1 MSRVGERIKEAR
13 EKSGMTQKALAK
25 KLGVAEKFVNEVET
39 GRKIINE
46 SLISKVSKVLNTDL
60 NDINMVVTDEELQ
73 KELKAEKQVRQ
84 TKPAEVNEVWNQAFG
99 SVLKNVPIY
108 DYSLAQVKGYKQLA
122 TASNK
127 IDGHTANKVFY
138 LKIENNDMTGYRIQE
153 NDLALCYSIKEI
165 ENNSICLVE
174 FNGKRVIRQ
183 IKKLDNVK
191 ALLISNNGSM
201 RTETANIKEVKSIA
215 KLYRIEF
222 DLNTSY
228 VSYQKEEI
236 LNKIAIRK

>member
-25 KLGVAEKFVNEVET
+25 KLGVAEKFVNEVEA

-108 DYSLAQVKGYKQLA
+108 DYSLTQVKGYKQLA

-138 LKIENNDMTGYRIQE
+138 LRIENNDMTGYRIQE
-153 NDLALCYSIKEI
+153 NDLALSYSIKEI

-201 RTETANIKEVKSIA
+201 RTETANIKEIKAIA

-222 DLNTSY
+222 DL
-228 VSYQKEEI
+228 
-236 LNKIAIRK
+236 

>member
-108 DYSLAQVKGYKQLA
+108 NYSLTQVKGYKQLA

-138 LKIENNDMTGYRIQE
+138 LRIENNDMTGYRIQE

-201 RTETANIKEVKSIA
+201 RTETANIKEIKAIA

-222 DLNTSY
+222 DL
-228 VSYQKEEI
+228 
-236 LNKIAIRK
+236 

>member
-73 KELKAEKQVRQ
+73 KELKVEKQLRQ

-127 IDGHTANKVFY
+127 IDGHTTNKVFY

-201 RTETANIKEVKSIA
+201 RTETTNIKEVKAIA

-222 DLNTSY
+222 DL
-228 VSYQKEEI
+228 
-236 LNKIAIRK
+236 

>member
-84 TKPAEVNEVWNQAFG
+84 RKPAEVNEVWNQAFG

-201 RTETANIKEVKSIA
+201 RTENANIKEVKAIA

-222 DLNTSY
+222 DL
-228 VSYQKEEI
+228 
-236 LNKIAIRK
+236 

>member
-84 TKPAEVNEVWNQAFG
+84 RKPAEVNEVWNQAFG

-191 ALLISNNGSM
+191 SLLISNNGSM

-222 DLNTSY
+222 DL
-228 VSYQKEEI
+228 
-236 LNKIAIRK
+236 

>member
-84 TKPAEVNEVWNQAFG
+84 TKPAEVNEVWDQAFG

-108 DYSLAQVKGYKQLA
+108 DYSLTQVKGYKQLA

-138 LKIENNDMTGYRIQE
+138 LRIENNDMTGYRIQE

-201 RTETANIKEVKSIA
+201 RTETANIKEVKAIA

-222 DLNTSY
+222 DL
-228 VSYQKEEI
+228 
-236 LNKIAIRK
+236 

>member
-13 EKSGMTQKALAK
+13 EKSGITQKALAK

-183 IKKLDNVK
+183 IKKIDNVK

-201 RTETANIKEVKSIA
+201 RTETANIKEVKAIA

-222 DLNTSY
+222 DL
-228 VSYQKEEI
+228 
-236 LNKIAIRK
+236 

>member
-46 SLISKVSKVLNTDL
+46 SLISKVSKVL

-201 RTETANIKEVKSIA
+201 RTETANIKEIKAIA

-222 DLNTSY
+222 DL
-228 VSYQKEEI
+228 
-236 LNKIAIRK
+236 

>member
-46 SLISKVSKVLNTDL
+46 SLISKVSKVLNTNL

-201 RTETANIKEVKSIA
+201 RTETANIKEIKAIA

-222 DLNTSY
+222 DL
-228 VSYQKEEI
+228 
-236 LNKIAIRK
+236 

>member
-1 MSRVGERIKEAR
+1 MSRVGERKKEAR
-13 EKSGMTQKALAK
+13 QKSGMTQKALAK

-201 RTETANIKEVKSIA
+201 RTETANIKEIKAIA

-222 DLNTSY
+222 DL
-228 VSYQKEEI
+228 
-236 LNKIAIRK
+236 

>member
-13 EKSGMTQKALAK
+13 SKSGITQKALAK
-25 KLGVAEKFVNEVET
+25 KLGVAEKFINEVET

-46 SLISKVSKVLNTDL
+46 SLISKISKVLNTDL

-108 DYSLAQVKGYKQLA
+108 DYSLNQVKGYKQLV
-122 TASNK
+122 TSSNK

-138 LKIENNDMTGYRIQE
+138 LNIENNDMTGFRIQE
-153 NDLALCYSIKEI
+153 NDLALSYSIKEI
-165 ENNSICLVE
+165 ENNDICLVE
-174 FNGKRVIRQ
+174 FKGKRVVRQ

-201 RTETANIKEVKSIA
+201 RTETVNIKEVKAIA
-215 KLYRIEF
+215 KLYKVEF
-222 DLNTSY
+222 NL
-228 VSYQKEEI
+228 
-236 LNKIAIRK
+236 

>member
-13 EKSGMTQKALAK
+13 EKSGITQKALAK

-138 LKIENNDMTGYRIQE
+138 LRIENNDMTGYRIQE

-183 IKKLDNVK
+183 IKKIDNVK

-201 RTETANIKEVKSIA
+201 RTETANIKEVKAIA

-222 DLNTSY
+222 DL
-228 VSYQKEEI
+228 
-236 LNKIAIRK
+236 

>member
-46 SLISKVSKVLNTDL
+46 SLISKVSKVLN
-60 NDINMVVTDEELQ
+60 DINMVVTDEELQ

-108 DYSLAQVKGYKQLA
+108 DYSLTQVKGYKQLA

-138 LKIENNDMTGYRIQE
+138 LRIENNDMTGYRIQE

-201 RTETANIKEVKSIA
+201 RTETANIKEVKAIA

-222 DLNTSY
+222 DL
-228 VSYQKEEI
+228 
-236 LNKIAIRK
+236 

>member
-60 NDINMVVTDEELQ
+60 NDINMVVTDEEIQ

-222 DLNTSY
+222 DL
-228 VSYQKEEI
+228 
-236 LNKIAIRK
+236 

>member
-1 MSRVGERIKEAR
+1 
-13 EKSGMTQKALAK
+13 MTQKALAK

-84 TKPAEVNEVWNQAFG
+84 RKPAEVNEVWNQAFG

-201 RTETANIKEVKSIA
+201 RTETANIKEVKAIA

-222 DLNTSY
+222 DL
-228 VSYQKEEI
+228 
-236 LNKIAIRK
+236 

>member
-13 EKSGMTQKALAK
+13 EKSGMTQKSLAK

-73 KELKAEKQVRQ
+73 KELKAEKQLRQ
-84 TKPAEVNEVWNQAFG
+84 TKPADVNEVWNQAFG

-201 RTETANIKEVKSIA
+201 RTETANIKEVKAIA

-222 DLNTSY
+222 DL
-228 VSYQKEEI
+228 
-236 LNKIAIRK
+236 

>member
-108 DYSLAQVKGYKQLA
+108 DYSLTQVKGYKQLA

-138 LKIENNDMTGYRIQE
+138 LRIENNDMTGYRIQE
-153 NDLALCYSIKEI
+153 NDLALCYSIKEM

-201 RTETANIKEVKSIA
+201 RTETANIKEVKAIA

-222 DLNTSY
+222 DL
-228 VSYQKEEI
+228 
-236 LNKIAIRK
+236 

>member
-25 KLGVAEKFVNEVET
+25 KLGVAEKFVNEVEI

-99 SVLKNVPIY
+99 SVLKNVQIY

-138 LKIENNDMTGYRIQE
+138 LRIENNDMTGYRIQE

-201 RTETANIKEVKSIA
+201 RTETANIKEVKAIA

-222 DLNTSY
+222 DL
-228 VSYQKEEI
+228 
-236 LNKIAIRK
+236 

>member
-84 TKPAEVNEVWNQAFG
+84 RKPAEVNEVWNQAFG

-201 RTETANIKEVKSIA
+201 RTETANIKEVKAIA

-222 DLNTSY
+222 DL
-228 VSYQKEEI
+228 
-236 LNKIAIRK
+236 

>member
-13 EKSGMTQKALAK
+13 SKSGMTQKALAK
-25 KLGVAEKFVNEVET
+25 KLGVAEKFINEVET

-46 SLISKVSKVLNTDL
+46 SLISKISKVLNTDL

-73 KELKAEKQVRQ
+73 KELKAEKQLRQ
-84 TKPAEVNEVWNQAFG
+84 SKPAEVNEVWNQAFG

-108 DYSLAQVKGYKQLA
+108 DYSLSQVKGYKQLA

-165 ENNSICLVE
+165 ENNAICLVE
-174 FNGKRVIRQ
+174 FNGKRVVRQ

-191 ALLISNNGSM
+191 ALLVSNNGSM
-201 RTETANIKEVKSIA
+201 RTETANIKEVKAIA

-222 DLNTSY
+222 DL
-228 VSYQKEEI
+228 
-236 LNKIAIRK
+236 

>member
-108 DYSLAQVKGYKQLA
+108 DYSLAQVKGYKQLS

-138 LKIENNDMTGYRIQE
+138 LRIENNDMTGYRIQE

-201 RTETANIKEVKSIA
+201 RTETANIKEVKAIA

-222 DLNTSY
+222 DL
-228 VSYQKEEI
+228 
-236 LNKIAIRK
+236 

>member
-73 KELKAEKQVRQ
+73 KELKAEKQLRQ
-84 TKPAEVNEVWNQAFG
+84 TKLADVNEVWNQAFG

-201 RTETANIKEVKSIA
+201 RTETANIKEVKAIA

-222 DLNTSY
+222 DL
-228 VSYQKEEI
+228 
-236 LNKIAIRK
+236 

>member
-73 KELKAEKQVRQ
+73 KELKAEKQLRQ
-84 TKPAEVNEVWNQAFG
+84 TKPADVNEVWNQAFG

-108 DYSLAQVKGYKQLA
+108 DYSLAQVKGYKQLS

-201 RTETANIKEVKSIA
+201 RTETANIKEVKAIA

-222 DLNTSY
+222 DL
-228 VSYQKEEI
+228 
-236 LNKIAIRK
+236 

>member
-1 MSRVGERIKEAR
+1 MSRVGERIKKAR

-73 KELKAEKQVRQ
+73 KELKAEKQLRQ

-201 RTETANIKEVKSIA
+201 RTETANIKEVKAIA

-222 DLNTSY
+222 DL
-228 VSYQKEEI
+228 
-236 LNKIAIRK
+236 

>member
-73 KELKAEKQVRQ
+73 KELKAEKQLRQ
-84 TKPAEVNEVWNQAFG
+84 IKPADVNEVWNQAFG

-201 RTETANIKEVKSIA
+201 RTETANIKEVKAIA

-222 DLNTSY
+222 DL
-228 VSYQKEEI
+228 
-236 LNKIAIRK
+236 

>member
-108 DYSLAQVKGYKQLA
+108 DYSLAQVKGYKQLV

-201 RTETANIKEVKSIA
+201 RTETANIKEVKAIA

-222 DLNTSY
+222 DL
-228 VSYQKEEI
+228 
-236 LNKIAIRK
+236 

>member
-73 KELKAEKQVRQ
+73 KELKAEKQLRQ

-108 DYSLAQVKGYKQLA
+108 DYSLAQVKGYKQLS

-201 RTETANIKEVKSIA
+201 RTETANIKEVKAIA

-222 DLNTSY
+222 DL
-228 VSYQKEEI
+228 
-236 LNKIAIRK
+236 

>member
-108 DYSLAQVKGYKQLA
+108 DYSLAQVNGYKQLA

-138 LKIENNDMTGYRIQE
+138 LRIENNDMTGYRIQE

-201 RTETANIKEVKSIA
+201 RTETANIKEVKAIA

-222 DLNTSY
+222 DL
-228 VSYQKEEI
+228 
-236 LNKIAIRK
+236 

>member
-108 DYSLAQVKGYKQLA
+108 DYSLTQVKGYKQLA
-122 TASNK
+122 TVSNK

-138 LKIENNDMTGYRIQE
+138 LRIENNDMTGYRIQE

-201 RTETANIKEVKSIA
+201 RTETANIKEVKAIA

-222 DLNTSY
+222 DL
-228 VSYQKEEI
+228 
-236 LNKIAIRK
+236 

>member
-73 KELKAEKQVRQ
+73 KELKAEKQLRQ

-138 LKIENNDMTGYRIQE
+138 LRIENNDMTGYRIQE

-222 DLNTSY
+222 DL
-228 VSYQKEEI
+228 
-236 LNKIAIRK
+236 

>member
-84 TKPAEVNEVWNQAFG
+84 TKPAEVNEFWNQAFG

-108 DYSLAQVKGYKQLA
+108 DYSLTQVKGYKQLA

-138 LKIENNDMTGYRIQE
+138 LRIENNDMTGYRIQE
-153 NDLALCYSIKEI
+153 NDLALCYSIKDM

-201 RTETANIKEVKSIA
+201 RTETANIKEVKAIA

-222 DLNTSY
+222 DL
-228 VSYQKEEI
+228 
-236 LNKIAIRK
+236 

>member
-84 TKPAEVNEVWNQAFG
+84 RKPAEVNEVWNQAFG

-201 RTETANIKEVKSIA
+201 RTETANIK
-215 KLYRIEF
+215 
-222 DLNTSY
+222 
-228 VSYQKEEI
+228 
-236 LNKIAIRK
+236 

>member
-108 DYSLAQVKGYKQLA
+108 DYSLTQVKGYKQLA

-138 LKIENNDMTGYRIQE
+138 LRIENNDMTGYRIQE
-153 NDLALCYSIKEI
+153 NDLALSYSIKEI

-183 IKKLDNVK
+183 IKKLDNVN

-201 RTETANIKEVKSIA
+201 RTETANIKEIKAIA

-222 DLNTSY
+222 DL
-228 VSYQKEEI
+228 
-236 LNKIAIRK
+236 

>member
-46 SLISKVSKVLNTDL
+46 SLISKVSKFLNTDL

-84 TKPAEVNEVWNQAFG
+84 RKPAEVNEVWNQAFG

-222 DLNTSY
+222 DL
-228 VSYQKEEI
+228 
-236 LNKIAIRK
+236 

>member
-201 RTETANIKEVKSIA
+201 RTETANIKEVKSLD
-215 KLYRIEF
+215 KLYRIE
-222 DLNTSY
+222 
-228 VSYQKEEI
+228 
-236 LNKIAIRK
+236 

>member
-84 TKPAEVNEVWNQAFG
+84 RKPAEVNEVWNQAFG

-138 LKIENNDMTGYRIQE
+138 LKIENNDMIGYRIQE

-191 ALLISNNGSM
+191 SLLISNNGSM

-222 DLNTSY
+222 DL
-228 VSYQKEEI
+228 
-236 LNKIAIRK
+236 

>member
-99 SVLKNVPIY
+99 SVLKNIPIY
-108 DYSLAQVKGYKQLA
+108 DYSLTQVKGYKQLA

-138 LKIENNDMTGYRIQE
+138 LRIENNDMTGYRIQE

-201 RTETANIKEVKSIA
+201 RTETANIKEVKAIA

-222 DLNTSY
+222 DL
-228 VSYQKEEI
+228 
-236 LNKIAIRK
+236 

>member
-73 KELKAEKQVRQ
+73 KELKAEKQLRQ

-138 LKIENNDMTGYRIQE
+138 LKIENI
-153 NDLALCYSIKEI
+153 LAFISLSI
-165 ENNSICLVE
+165 
-174 FNGKRVIRQ
+174 
-183 IKKLDNVK
+183 
-191 ALLISNNGSM
+191 
-201 RTETANIKEVKSIA
+201 
-215 KLYRIEF
+215 
-222 DLNTSY
+222 
-228 VSYQKEEI
+228 
-236 LNKIAIRK
+236 

>member
-1 MSRVGERIKEAR
+1 MSRVGERIKETR

-222 DLNTSY
+222 DL
-228 VSYQKEEI
+228 
-236 LNKIAIRK
+236 